1 MLRTLAFFMT
11 TLTAGTAF
19 GQSVYEWPSKEVPV
33 MIAND
38 SGVLFVGKDKTVYR
52 VYSWAQNKGEE
63 KRGLIVTDIDRDG
76 NPDVIGAGKPTFVVN
91 HNADPVFT
99 LKGCDQ
105 VIVTDVAADEK
116 RDLLCLSGT
125 ELSVHTHD
133 GQLVWKAKT
142 ARYDYCKAADINGDL
157 KADIECKI
165 KGSKKYA
172 RHDGANGELLA
183 AGTDSSE
190 VEQTVMDLFL
200 ALEGTGEGFTLERDL
215 DGDGTP
221 EKILVGKELTVDGKN
236 FSLNAKKYKRMPVA
250 RLESVY
256 GNGFESDADAQKVVE
271 GLNEK
276 LSNCYTGQVRKNA
289 FAGQGQVLIDLKV
302 DKAGKASTAEI
313 TFNGLPDNS
322 VAKCAQGVLKS
333 GKFPAVKADQAS
345 LNVRMF
351 YTFRDQ

>member
-1 MLRTLAFFMT
+1 MLRTLTFFLT

-33 MIAND
+33 MVAND

-52 VYSWAQNKGEE
+52 VYTWAQNKGAE
-63 KRGLIVTDIDRDG
+63 KPGLIVTDIDRDG

-105 VIVTDVAADEK
+105 VIVTDIAADEK
-116 RDLLCLSGT
+116 RDLLCLSGS

-133 GQLVWKAKT
+133 GQMVWKAKT
-142 ARYDYCKAADINGDL
+142 ARYDYCKASDINGDL

-190 VEQTVMDLFL
+190 VEQTTMDLFP
-200 ALEGTGEGFTLERDL
+200 ALEGTADGFTLERDL
-215 DGDGTP
+215 DGDGTA
-221 EKILVGKELTVDGKN
+221 EKLLIGKELTVDGKN
-236 FSLNAKKYKRMPVA
+236 FSLNAKKYKRVPVA

-256 GNGFESDADAQKVVE
+256 ANGFEVDGDAQKVVE
-271 GLNEK
+271 GLNAK
-276 LSNCYTGQVRKNA
+276 LANCYTGQVRKNA
-289 FAGQGQVLIDLKV
+289 FAGQGEVLINLKV
-302 DKAGKASTAEI
+302 EKSGKVSEAEI
-313 TFNGLPDNS
+313 THSGLPDKGVS
-322 VAKCAQGVLKS
+322 KCAQGVLKS
-333 GKFPAVKADQAS
+333 GKFPAPAAEQATV
-345 LNVRMF
+345 NVRMF